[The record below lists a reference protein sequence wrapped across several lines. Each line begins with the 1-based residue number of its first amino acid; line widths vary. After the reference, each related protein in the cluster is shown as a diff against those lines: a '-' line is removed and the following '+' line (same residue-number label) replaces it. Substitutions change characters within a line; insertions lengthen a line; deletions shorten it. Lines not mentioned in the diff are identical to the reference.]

1 MAACAAG
8 PSPAPTPAPGT
19 GSRSPPTLAGQASS
33 TRRWP
38 TSARPMPTRPNATTR
53 HWLTRL
59 PPGASKPRRAPEA
72 PPWPGRAPDGRS
84 EGGGSGRAG
93 GGGLGSRR
101 GRPPPQD
108 RFADLGDHHDR
119 QGHGGAE
126 QPLPDAER
134 DGLQHRVEDAQDRGQ
149 NEQDEG
155 PAGRDAERLVGEG
168 AEGERRLPVVFRLD
182 GEEQQE

>member
-19 GSRSPPTLAGQASS
+19 GSRSLPTLAGQTRS
-33 TRRWP
+33 TRPWP
-38 TSARPMPTRPNATTR
+38 NSARPMPTRPNATTQ

-72 PPWPGRAPDGRS
+72 RPWPGQAPDGRS

-93 GGGLGSRR
+93 AGGLGSRR

-108 RFADLGDHHDR
+108 RFADLGGRDDR
-119 QGHGGAE
+119 QGHGGAD
-126 QPLPDAER
+126 QPLPDVEP
-134 DGLQHRVEDAQDRGQ
+134 DGLQHGLENAQGGR
-149 NEQDEG
+149 QDQQEEG
-155 PAGRDAERLVGEG
+155 PAGRDAERLVGE
-168 AEGERRLPVVFRLD
+168 
-182 GEEQQE
+182 